1 MSQPRQRTPKNAF
14 QDQEKCFLDA
24 MENIWDP
31 SGHFGG
37 TWWKSRFSRFLRF
50 WAHCGAPGGPA
61 GGPKFAFKPRPGRG
75 RKCKAFRGNRNERE
89 VCAKFR
95 NPQNHHWAAENANQ
109 RLIEGSL
116 KRYCTISFHRQ
127 RCLQKCASL
136 LHGTA
141 ETKARL
147 SGKPGFWRGCLRN
160 QADGQR
166 TLFLRPT
173 PPHAGNSHPA

>member
-1 MSQPRQRTPKNAF
+1 M
-14 QDQEKCFLDA
+14 
-24 MENIWDP
+24 
-31 SGHFGG
+31 
-37 TWWKSRFSRFLRF
+37 RF

-75 RKCKAFRGNRNERE
+75 RKCKAFWGNRNKRDP
-89 VCAKFR
+89 ATKFR
-95 NPQNHHWAAENANQ
+95 NPQNHHWAAKNANQ

-141 ETKARL
+141 KTKARF
-147 SGKPGFWRGCLRN
+147 PGNPDFWGLPPHT
-160 QADGQR
+160 DGQR
-166 TLFLRPT
+166 TFFSDRPRPMQKIFIPRGCASGGSAPSLQYSPPFLC
-173 PPHAGNSHPA
+173 ACV